1 MSQRKVVSGMGQER
15 AAVTA
20 LSMLSICVLLAA
32 CQQSAS
38 QRINPKNNVI
48 LSHKLRVGQPKPAAQ
63 ATSCPATNFRDFL
76 KKFASDKTIQFSYTL
91 PLVAVTDYVDPA
103 GGGGDSEA
111 TITKQ
116 VPREKYRDFTLKY
129 ERGAFHNVDSTGDV
143 DSAPENVKIETKGPS
158 YFVHYIYGMSEG
170 NSWLFE
176 PKDGCWFLS
185 EDPEPPME

>member
-1 MSQRKVVSGMGQER
+1 MTQRKVEFKLGQER
-15 AAVTA
+15 AFETT
-20 LSMLSICVLLAA
+20 LSMLGICVLLAA
-32 CQQSAS
+32 CQQPAL
-38 QRINPKNNVI
+38 QRVDPTTNVD
-48 LSHKLRVGQPKPAAQ
+48 LSHTLKVGKPKPAAQ

-76 KKFASDKTIQFSYTL
+76 KKFASDKTIQFSYML
-91 PLVAVTDYVDPA
+91 PLVSVTEYVDPA

-111 TITKQ
+111 TITRR

-129 ERGAFHNVDSTGDV
+129 ESQAFHNVDSTGDV
-143 DSAPENVKIETKGPS
+143 DSAPENVKIEMKDSS
-158 YFVHYIYGMSEG
+158 YFVHYIHGMSEG